1 MPIRDE
7 RRLPEESCLPA
18 GRPDIDRLGTGELPD
33 DQWCALVAAELSPD
47 LLVVIDPLLRAVWT
61 NAAVERLLGLQRGE
75 MLGDPVSDHVHPDDL
90 MVAVGA
96 LNESQRNDG

>member
-1 MPIRDE
+1 M
-7 RRLPEESCLPA
+7 
-18 GRPDIDRLGTGELPD
+18 
-33 DQWCALVAAELSPD
+33 
-47 LLVVIDPLLRAVWT
+47 WT

-96 LNESQRNDG
+96 LDGSPSATTATTSPPASASRRRDGSYIDTG